1 VIWRRRGQ
9 RIRYV
14 LSLFIRGNHC
24 CDGACSVDDGWLTMA
39 KQERLKALGE
49 EVSDDEDE
57 DEDEDDDE
65 EDEDEEESEDED
77 DEEEE
82 KEEEK
87 KK

>member
-1 VIWRRRGQ
+1 MFFSSFHFVVTIAAIRR
-9 RIRYV
+9 
-14 LSLFIRGNHC
+14 
-24 CDGACSVDDGWLTMA
+24 VDDSWLTMA

-57 DEDEDDDE
+57 DEDDDDEDDD
-65 EDEDEEESEDED
+65 DEESEDED
-77 DEEEE
+77 DDEEEEE